1 MQSRKKITLGLDT
14 SGAPLLVA
22 LEADDKVLARRRKGV
37 KQERLLF
44 PAVNSALEAAG
55 AELKDV
61 ERIFIVR
68 GPGRFTGIRI
78 SLTFASMLKYLNK
91 TEVRGATLF
100 EILRRQAASSKK
112 FLTWQK
118 NNPSGAL
125 AVVLHAFREEY
136 FLQIFDAQNAGP
148 AWLSREELLKKL
160 ADYPAPLMLAGSDKN
175 ATLLPDLTGSN
186 YAYADEKDCFVRPAT
201 LIAMAKDDSLA
212 QDALEPLYLKPA
224 RFELVTPK

>member
-1 MQSRKKITLGLDT
+1 MQSRKKIILGLDT

-22 LEADDKVLARRRKGV
+22 LEKDGKVFARRRKGI

-44 PAVNSALEAAG
+44 PAVNSALQAAG
-55 AELKDV
+55 AELKDIG
-61 ERIFIVR
+61 RIFIVR

-78 SLTFASMLKYLNK
+78 SLTFASMLKYLNN

-100 EILRRQAASSKK
+100 EILRRQVTSSKT

-118 NNPSGAL
+118 AHPQGAL

-136 FLQIFDAQNAGP
+136 FLQIFDGKNAGP
-148 AWLSREELLKKL
+148 AWLSREELLARLDGYK
-160 ADYPAPLMLAGSDKN
+160 APLMLAGSDKN
-175 ATLLPDLTGSN
+175 NAPLAGLTGTK

-201 LIAMAKDDSLA
+201 LAAMAKDDSLA

-224 RFELVTPK
+224 RFELVTPE